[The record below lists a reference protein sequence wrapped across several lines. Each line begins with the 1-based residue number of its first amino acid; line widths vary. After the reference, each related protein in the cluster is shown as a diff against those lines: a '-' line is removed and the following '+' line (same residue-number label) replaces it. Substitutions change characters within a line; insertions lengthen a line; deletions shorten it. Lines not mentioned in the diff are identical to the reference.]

1 MSVVKMKSVILLCFG
16 LFAAATAAYDT
27 NVDWSTVKPLWEIPS
42 WQEKHPTLMEI
53 VRARQDQPKIE
64 YGPGGRI
71 VGGTYAQPHQFPYQV
86 GLILHL
92 PDGNGFCGGSLLSRN
107 YVMTAAHCLDTP
119 SSAIAILGAH
129 HINEAN
135 EPNQQRI
142 FSEGSTFR
150 LYQNWD
156 ASLVRNDLAT
166 LRLSESA
173 NYVLGIVN
181 SVRLPNFR
189 QVDVPFSGQMSSI
202 SGWGRFNDSLPTL
215 SPILRFVNVPIITN
229 LACTIR
235 WPGIIQPSNICAD
248 GANGGPCN
256 GDSGG
261 PVSVIEADGVT
272 TQVGIVSFG
281 LALGCELNWPSAHAR
296 VTSFLEWID
305 NNTDHEIREN
315 W

>member
-1 MSVVKMKSVILLCFG
+1 MKTILLLCVAV
-16 LFAAATAAYDT
+16 FALAQAGNTDI
-27 NVDWSTVKPLWEIPS
+27 DWSTVKPLWEIPS
-42 WQEKHPTLMEI
+42 WQETHPKLMEI
-53 VRARQDQPKIE
+53 VEARKELPQIQ

-92 PDGNGFCGGSLLSRN
+92 DGGNGFCGGSLLSKN
-107 YVMTAAHCLDTP
+107 YVMTAAHCLDAAG
-119 SSAIAILGAH
+119 SAIAILGAH
-129 HINEAN
+129 HVFEN
-135 EPNQQRI
+135 EPTQQRI
-142 FSEGSTFR
+142 FSPGSSFR
-150 LYQNWD
+150 LYPNWD

-166 LRLSESA
+166 LRMEHSA
-173 NYVLGIVN
+173 EYILGQVN

-189 QVDVPFSGQMSSI
+189 QIDVDFAGQMSSI
-202 SGWGRFNDSLPTL
+202 SGWGRFNDSSNDLSPTL
-215 SPILRFVNVPIITN
+215 RYVRLPIMTN
-229 LACTIR
+229 LACTLR

-261 PVSVIEADGVT
+261 PVSVIEADGIT

-305 NNTDHEIREN
+305 ENTDHEIREN